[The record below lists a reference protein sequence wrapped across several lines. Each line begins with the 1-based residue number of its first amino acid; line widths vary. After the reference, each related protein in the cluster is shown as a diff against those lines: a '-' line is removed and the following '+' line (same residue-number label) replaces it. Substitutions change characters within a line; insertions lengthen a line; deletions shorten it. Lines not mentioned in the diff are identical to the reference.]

1 MHSSTVEEGAK
12 KIELIIYLII
22 IVVFLSAVFNI
33 PAFITNWIVQWL
45 VSAIIGSV
53 FSLVAG
59 AIVEAFTGD
68 FLKKITLTFNI
79 KGVNIEIGGFKFSM
93 TAFAI
98 ATFIVKVWLFG
109 F

>member
-1 MHSSTVEEGAK
+1 MHSSTVEEGAR

-33 PAFITNWIVQWL
+33 PAFVTNWIVQWL
-45 VSAIIGSV
+45 ISAIIGSV

-59 AIVEAFTGD
+59 VIVEAFTGD
-68 FLKKITLTFNI
+68 FLKTIAI
-79 KGVNIEIGGFKFSM
+79 NIEIGGFKFSV
-93 TAFAI
+93 TAFAV

-109 F
+109 L